1 MCMSTIAAEP
11 LPNTF
16 PGYRRGDGRVGV
28 RNHLV
33 VLSTVAL
40 TARLA
45 ERAAEAVPGAI
56 CLNGDYCRGLQDA
69 DATMQRAVLDR
80 LVTHPNVGA
89 ALVLTF
95 DRAAAAELRSRL
107 ADAERPLHVLAMMDA
122 QGMEDAV
129 TRARAAL
136 VELDTLR
143 AGAMRSCCDL
153 AELTLALECGGSDTT
168 SALAANPV
176 IGHLV
181 DRVVAG
187 GGQAIVSET
196 AEFIGAED
204 IVRSRAATPEI
215 GTRIVERIGGVER
228 IMAADGEG
236 YRGVNPTRENIEA
249 GLTTLVEKSMGAI
262 AKTGG
267 APFAGCLEFAE
278 PPRAPGL
285 HFMDTPFFTPV
296 SLTGMVAA
304 GAQIVLFALGV
315 FNPSGAP
322 LAPTVRLSGNTRTLA
337 DWGAEIDIDLSAVI
351 TGRKGPGDMA
361 LEAGQSVTRI
371 LGGET
376 TAAERCGE
384 GQVIVPTTAPLF

>member
-1 MCMSTIAAEP
+1 MSTTAAEP
-11 LPNTF
+11 LPDHF
-16 PGYRRGDGRVGV
+16 MGFRRGDGRVGV
-28 RNHLV
+28 RNHLL

-45 ERAAEAVPGAI
+45 ERASEAVQGAVCI
-56 CLNGDYCRGLQDA
+56 NGEYCRGLQGTDA
-69 DATMQRAVLDR
+69 ALQGAVLER

-95 DRAAAAELRSRL
+95 DRAAAAALESRL
-107 ADAERPLHVLAMMDA
+107 SDAGRPWRVLAMMDA
-122 QGMEDAV
+122 HGMEDAV
-129 TRARAAL
+129 ARAQAAL
-136 VELDTLR
+136 SDLDTLR
-143 AGAMRSCCDL
+143 TPATRSRCDL

-181 DRVVAG
+181 DRVVSSG
-187 GGQAIVSET
+187 GRAIVSET

-204 IVRSRAATPEI
+204 IVRARAATPEI
-215 GTRIVERIGGVER
+215 GAAITDRIARTER
-228 IMAADGEG
+228 IMTADGES

-262 AKTGG
+262 AKTGR

-278 PPRAPGL
+278 PPKGPGL

-315 FNPSGAP
+315 FNPGGAP
-322 LAPTVRLSGNTRTLA
+322 LAPTVRLSGNARTLA
-337 DWGAEIDIDLSAVI
+337 DWGAEIDIDVSAVI
-351 TGRKGPGDMA
+351 ASGKGPAEIAPGAGDT
-361 LEAGQSVTRI
+361 VTRI
-371 LGGET
+371 LEGET